1 MDEIQFWS
9 LIESHML
16 PNSVNTEIEV
26 RCKNLTQTLAQL
38 NPDEIIEFDTLFKK
52 FDRTAYDRRLWSAAY
67 IIACGCS
74 NDDFYDVRA
83 WLITRG
89 EVAYKRVLE
98 DPEVLGEIVAL
109 EDRYDIVSAGWLRSV
124 GYEAYELKTGQEVLP
139 FNPSSEPHTLNHE
152 VWDESKNLTR
162 YPKLIQ
168 KFGNC

>member
-38 NPDEIIEFDTLFKK
+38 NPDEIIEFDTLFEKL
-52 FDRTAYDRRLWSAAY
+52 DRNAYDGRLWDAAY
-67 IIACGCS
+67 IIVCGCS
-74 NDDFYDVRA
+74 DDGFYDVRA

-98 DPEVLGEIVAL
+98 DPEILGEIIAL
-109 EDRYDIVSAGWLRSV
+109 EDREDIVFEGWLRSV
-124 GYEAYELKTGQEVLP
+124 ANEAYKLKTGQELP
-139 FNPSSEPHTLNHE
+139 FNISSEPYTLK
-152 VWDESKNLTR
+152 DEMWGEPKNLTR
-162 YPKLIQ
+162 YPKLTQ
-168 KFGNC
+168 KFGDC